1 MTKIKTFLFTTLFV
15 SALLTITGC
24 NTMEGLGKDVK
35 KSGNALENSASE
47 HKNY

>member
-1 MTKIKTFLFTTLFV
+1 MTKIKSILFLAFFT
-15 SALLTITGC
+15 SALFAITGC

-35 KSGNALENSASE
+35 KSGDSLEESASK